1 MCSSELYHLYDYS
14 GLCAP
19 SVSRAVEKAPG
30 ACPSEDPQA
39 FIQIESEHLNQL
51 HLQYFSHWLLLC
63 SLEALTMESKGG
75 RRNIWLQ
82 SAQER

>member
-1 MCSSELYHLYDYS
+1 MIYS
-14 GLCAP
+14 GLCAA

-30 ACPSEDPQA
+30 ACPSEDPQP
-39 FIQIESEHLNQL
+39 FLQIESEHLNQI

-75 RRNIWLQ
+75 RRSIWLQ